1 MSNKNLFHFSQSLK
15 NFAKSTAIL
24 TISAGI
30 FGFNFAN
37 LQVKASTGSKYM
49 IVTEPRGVN
58 IRNQNCEVVDS
69 LGFGQIVEYVFTRVD
84 PNLRCKVVGKDLVMA
99 NYRNINGGN
108 YDTNHSYIASD
119 YLSAVIDG
127 NPFRGGEFE
136 PNKASVISGKY
147 GANLR
152 DSASCSRVMTIPNG
166 TKMEV
171 SGIGGLAVCQVGQE
185 FYLMQRANYQGKTYF
200 VADILI
206 DNL

>member
-1 MSNKNLFHFSQSLK
+1 MSNKNLSHFLQSFR
-15 NFAKSTAIL
+15 NFTKSTVIL

-37 LQVKASTGSKYM
+37 LQVKASVGPGYM
-49 IVTEPRGVN
+49 IVIEPRGVN
-58 IRNQNCEVVDS
+58 IRSRNCEVVDS

-84 PNLRCKVVGKDLVMA
+84 PNLRCKVGGKDLVMA

-127 NPFRGGEFE
+127 NPFRGSEFDQKK
-136 PNKASVISGKY
+136 PSVISGKY

-152 DSASCSRVMTIPNG
+152 DSASCSRVMTVPNG

-171 SGIGGLAVCQVGQE
+171 SKISGLAVCQVGQE

-206 DNL
+206 NNL

>member
-1 MSNKNLFHFSQSLK
+1 MSNKNLFHFSQSLR

-49 IVTEPRGVN
+49 IVTEPKGVN

-69 LGFGQIVEYVFTRVD
+69 LGFGQIVEKVVQKTSMNFQLT
-84 PNLRCKVVGKDLVMA
+84 CKVGDKNLVMV
-99 NYRNINGGN
+99 NYFNINGGN
-108 YDTNHSYIASD
+108 YDTNNSYVAVD
-119 YLSAVIDG
+119 YLDSIIDG
-127 NPFRGGEFE
+127 FRNFD
-136 PNKASVISGKY
+136 PNKASVISGQY

-152 DSASCSRVMTIPNG
+152 DSASCSRVMTVPNG

-171 SGIGGLAVCQVGQE
+171 SKISGLAVCQVGQE

-206 DNL
+206 DNI